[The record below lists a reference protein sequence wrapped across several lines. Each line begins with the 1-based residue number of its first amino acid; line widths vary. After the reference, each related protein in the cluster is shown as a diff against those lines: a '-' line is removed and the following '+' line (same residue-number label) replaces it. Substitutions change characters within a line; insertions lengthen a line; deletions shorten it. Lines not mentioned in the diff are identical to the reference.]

1 MGEDQTNRANEGK
14 LLVTLPA
21 IAFRSFSNKDLG
33 SALNRFYFVVGNC
46 GGGGGCAT
54 LGCWGAISWGLMPR
68 TVPILGR
75 DSGFGIPRIVGI
87 WAQGAPKLQSYTL
100 LLYDKLHA
108 V

>member
-46 GGGGGCAT
+46 GGGAVRLLAVGVQY
-54 LGCWGAISWGLMPR
+54 LG
-68 TVPILGR
+68 V
-75 DSGFGIPRIVGI
+75 
-87 WAQGAPKLQSYTL
+87 
-100 LLYDKLHA
+100 
-108 V
+108 